1 MLWHEKFTGEVAR
14 FCSKPAS
21 LQNRLRGLKG
31 EVQGV
36 MWQKMFRP
44 YEPRSPIPR
53 ADLSLSAIRQDLAN
67 LADALSDRDE
77 PGAMLHVEAALQEL
91 HNLGMLD

>member
-1 MLWHEKFTGEVAR
+1 MKN
-14 FCSKPAS
+14 S
-21 LQNRLRGLKG
+21 LVRWLVSVRNRLRSRIDCEALRD